1 MEDVPTDSSS
11 VENINNLEDDKNP
24 KDKEIKELWSR
35 QEALEKAQKREEKIR
50 NQLDVSFLFSL
61 FC

>member
-1 MEDVPTDSSS
+1 VEDVPTDSSS